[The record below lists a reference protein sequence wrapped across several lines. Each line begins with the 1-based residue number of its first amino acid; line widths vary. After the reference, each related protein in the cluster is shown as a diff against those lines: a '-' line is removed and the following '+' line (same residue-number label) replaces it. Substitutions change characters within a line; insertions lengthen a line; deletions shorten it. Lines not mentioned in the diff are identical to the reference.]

1 VAGYI
6 GVYLGRKNQAVAVPL
21 LRGEFGAS
29 KEEIGRIASAGALAV
44 FVVAARGGGVV
55 AAPACSRSCK
65 RNGFRNSG
73 EGGGGNQLG
82 RVHELVRLRGFR
94 VVSAVSFSLT
104 RVRETFND
112 WTVDF
117 IRTEGGAFVDE
128 CRGVSRDP
136 LRFLRAGGILFVG
149 AMMGRRGVRGRA
161 RLLAGG
167 LFGLCAVLFIL
178 PRLVPLGLGFTVP
191 AGGLIGFLGLGPDS
205 LLGRY
210 FALQLRGAACAG
222 TVAGI
227 IDSLGYV
234 AGLFAG
240 AAVREG
246 YVPDAIATPDE
257 VSAGRSA
264 PLMMDTNALRRGVW
278 PLSSLVKIGDTP
290 SDIAQGINAGAWT
303 LGVALSGDTRGLAV
317 AASAAWEPGE
327 RAVKFAAARVAL
339 RAAGA
344 NYAVDAV
351 ADYPPV
357 LEEIAA
363 RIERGQR
370 AAQWWPWFRRD
381 GRSLPPP
388 DRRTASCRLRR
399 DRSQS

>member
-1 VAGYI
+1 MKKVSGLVPAVVLDWAGPMIDHSCLAPVVALQTILARHG
-6 GVYLGRKNQAVAVPL
+6 
-21 LRGEFGAS
+21 
-29 KEEIGRIASAGALAV
+29 LAV
-44 FVVAARGGGVV
+44 SVAEARGGIGLAKKDHLRALLTTYGAGE
-55 AAPACSRSCK
+55 AADELYPALEWEV
-65 RNGFRNSG
+65 FW
-73 EGGGGNQLG
+73 QLEY
-82 RVHELVRLRGFR
+82 H
-94 VVSAVSFSLT
+94 AVS
-104 RVRETFND
+104 V
-112 WTVDF
+112 
-117 IRTEGGAFVDE
+117 
-128 CRGVSRDP
+128 
-136 LRFLRAGGILFVG
+136 
-149 AMMGRRGVRGRA
+149 
-161 RLLAGG
+161 
-167 LFGLCAVLFIL
+167 
-178 PRLVPLGLGFTVP
+178 
-191 AGGLIGFLGLGPDS
+191 
-205 LLGRY
+205 
-210 FALQLRGAACAG
+210 
-222 TVAGI
+222 
-227 IDSLGYV
+227 
-234 AGLFAG
+234 AG

-317 AASAAWEPGE
+317 AASAAWEPGQ

>member
-1 VAGYI
+1 
-6 GVYLGRKNQAVAVPL
+6 
-21 LRGEFGAS
+21 
-29 KEEIGRIASAGALAV
+29 
-44 FVVAARGGGVV
+44 
-55 AAPACSRSCK
+55 
-65 RNGFRNSG
+65 
-73 EGGGGNQLG
+73 
-82 RVHELVRLRGFR
+82 
-94 VVSAVSFSLT
+94 
-104 RVRETFND
+104 
-112 WTVDF
+112 
-117 IRTEGGAFVDE
+117 
-128 CRGVSRDP
+128 
-136 LRFLRAGGILFVG
+136 
-149 AMMGRRGVRGRA
+149 MMGRLGVRGRA

-205 LLGRY
+205 LLGGY
-210 FALQLRGAACAG
+210 FAVQLRGAACAG

-240 AAVREG
+240 AAARQG

-257 VSAGRSA
+257 GSAGRPA

-317 AASAAWEPGE
+317 AASAAWEPGQ